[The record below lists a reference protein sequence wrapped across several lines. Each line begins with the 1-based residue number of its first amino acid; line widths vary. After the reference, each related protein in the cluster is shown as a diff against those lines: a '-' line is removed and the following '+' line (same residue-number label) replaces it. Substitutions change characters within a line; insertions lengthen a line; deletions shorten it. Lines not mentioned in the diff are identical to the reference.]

1 MNLYG
6 TAMIA
11 FFDELE
17 KIAGQARALSSSWA
31 SKTVGAPRAKLPGLQ
46 TAKAPTVPGKLNA
59 KLVRPASQFGK
70 RHQKYSQPS
79 SITPPSTNPALGMQ
93 ARNQPPPNVV
103 FGVR

>member
-1 MNLYG
+1 MK
-6 TAMIA
+6 A

-17 KIAGQARALSSSWA
+17 KIGETQARSSSSVWS
-31 SKTVGAPRAKLPGLQ
+31 SKTIGAPRSKLPGTQ
-46 TAKAPTVPGKLNA
+46 SPKAPTVPGELNS

-70 RHQKYSQPS
+70 RQQEYSQPS
-79 SITPPSTNPALGMQ
+79 SATPPSTNPAQGDM